1 MVRNEKS
8 TKYVAI
14 CFFFE
19 DGTFTVC
26 CGANKTTTSQQTA
39 GFLPG
44 EDVAR
49 VNVIASD
56 DIPAE
61 VINRT

>member
-1 MVRNEKS
+1 MLPFG
-8 TKYVAI
+8 
-14 CFFFE
+14 FFFE

-49 VNVIASD
+49 VTVIASN